1 MVLGEYRASLHNRDI
16 YWRIPGD
23 PSEEIVHWAKLETEK
38 IEVPDSDDNQETT
51 HGTEVSTGT
60 GTCLLDAVA
69 AMQPLEKVNMQ
80 AAGGDDQS
88 PQPKRQKTTTVNAPK
103 DLSGENF
110 RHFRPVSDG
119 QHGHQVAC
127 SVTSALRPLLAP
139 PEKRTCAVCCA
150 LMYPAIELKQ
160 ADLEHLVCDVCARP
174 VLKSGH
180 EFWVVWQM

>member
-1 MVLGEYRASLHNRDI
+1 MPPSRRRGKNNPFDALEKHEQALLQGQWDAGQFGVATVIGCKVSYSSLDQKFDLFRTKDDNLLVLGEYRASLHNRDI

-88 PQPKRQKTTTVNAPK
+88 PQPKRQKNNNSQCTQGFVW
-103 DLSGENF
+103 GEF
-110 RHFRPVSDG
+110 STFSTRF
-119 QHGHQVAC
+119 
-127 SVTSALRPLLAP
+127 
-139 PEKRTCAVCCA
+139 
-150 LMYPAIELKQ
+150 
-160 ADLEHLVCDVCARP
+160 
-174 VLKSGH
+174 
-180 EFWVVWQM
+180 